1 MDPGV
6 PGSSP
11 GTPANGFDEM
21 NRQLK
26 LLTGTSNRSLAEEV
40 ASYLG
45 VPISDM
51 LVTRFSDGEVRVQI
65 NESIRGADVYV
76 FQSLSHP
83 SNQHIMELLL
93 IVDALRRSSAGRITA
108 VIPYFAYARQD
119 RQDKPRTPISS
130 RVLADIISVVGTE
143 RVVTVDL
150 HSPQIQGFFSIPVDH
165 LSAMPVLYDYLRK
178 NVILEDPV
186 VVSPDAG
193 GVERAR
199 QLANKLGCG
208 IAIIY
213 KRRPEPNRAKIL
225 DVVGTIEGKDAI
237 IMDDLIDT
245 AGTMVS
251 ASEMLMSRG
260 ARKVI
265 ACATHGVLSGP
276 AIERLTNSPIEQV
289 ILTNTIPLEDK
300 SFGKLRVVSIAPLIA
315 EAIKR
320 IHEEESVSSL
330 FA

>member
-1 MDPGV
+1 MSRP
-6 PGSSP
+6 
-11 GTPANGFDEM
+11 
-21 NRQLK
+21 LK
-26 LLTGTSNRSLAEEV
+26 LLTGTANRPLAEEV
-40 ASYLG
+40 AGYLG
-45 VPISDM
+45 VPVADM
-51 LVTRFSDGEVRVQI
+51 LVTQFSDGEVRVKI

-76 FQSLSHP
+76 FQSLSYP
-83 SNQHIMELLL
+83 SDQHIMELLL

-119 RQDKPRTPISS
+119 RQDKPRTPVSA
-130 RVLADIISVVGTE
+130 RVVADIISVVGTE

-213 KRRPEPNRAKIL
+213 KRRPEPNRAKVL

-237 IMDDLIDT
+237 IIDDLIDT

-251 ASEMLMSRG
+251 ASEMLISRG

-300 SFGKLRVVSIAPLIA
+300 TFSKLKVVSIAPLIA

-320 IHEEESVSSL
+320 IHVEESVSSL

>member
-1 MDPGV
+1 
-6 PGSSP
+6 
-11 GTPANGFDEM
+11 M
-21 NRQLK
+21 NRPLK
-26 LLTGTSNRSLAEEV
+26 ILTGTANRPLAEEV
-40 ASYLG
+40 ADYLG
-45 VPISDM
+45 VPVADM
-51 LVTRFSDGEVRVQI
+51 LVTKFSDGEVRVQI

-76 FQSLSHP
+76 FQPLSYP
-83 SNQHIMELLL
+83 ANQHIMELLL
-93 IVDALRRSSAGRITA
+93 IVDALKRSSAGRITA

-119 RQDKPRTPISS
+119 RQDKPRTPVSA
-130 RVLADIISVVGTE
+130 RVLADIISTVGTE

-150 HSPQIQGFFSIPVDH
+150 HSPQIQGFFNIPVDH

-213 KRRPEPNRAKIL
+213 KRRPEPNKAEVL

-251 ASEMLMSRG
+251 AANMLINRG
-260 ARKVI
+260 AKKVI

-276 AIERLTNSPIEQV
+276 AVDRLTNSPIERV
-289 ILTNTIPLEDK
+289 IITNTIPVDEK
-300 SFGKLRVVSIAPLIA
+300 MFGKLKVVSIAPLIA

>member
-1 MDPGV
+1 
-6 PGSSP
+6 
-11 GTPANGFDEM
+11 M

-300 SFGKLRVVSIAPLIA
+300 SFSKLRVVSIAPLIA